1 MRPPFP
7 RFKRERL
14 RGAPPFR
21 ALSLRMAY
29 KDKVERDL
37 DRWIAAGL
45 VEPDKRSAILAT
57 VPDAR
62 RLDAATALAWVGAVL
77 LGVAVISFIA
87 ANWDGLARIAR
98 FALVLGAFAAC
109 AGLGAWAAWK
119 ARPMLSNMAL
129 TLASFVFAAA
139 IGLTGQIFDIAG
151 EPRMALYMAGLAAA
165 ALALAGRSTG
175 AACASVALIMLGDFT
190 DRQWFSHGAGLV
202 FSIYAGLFGIN
213 LAYRWNSSAL
223 AHIGAA
229 AMVYGGALTIASLD
243 DPGAGWLLFS
253 AILFAAGAAYSR
265 SRFAPQ
271 TPVFRI
277 LYGWYAAGALLFF
290 AWAGYLPWFGAEDGG
305 GILHRILWLIA
316 SGGLIA
322 LGRFDR
328 HLIVTAIGV
337 LSLIAAISAMLSDLG
352 LDLMASAG
360 VFLLCA
366 LIALIAG
373 FVLKRSKADA

>member
-1 MRPPFP
+1 
-7 RFKRERL
+7 
-14 RGAPPFR
+14 
-21 ALSLRMAY
+21 MAY
-29 KDKVERDL
+29 KDKIERDL

-45 VEPDKRSAILAT
+45 VAAEKRGAILAT

-87 ANWDGLARIAR
+87 ANWDGLPRIAR
-98 FALVLGAFAAC
+98 FALVLGAFAGC
-109 AGLGAWAAWK
+109 AGVGAWAAWK

-129 TLASFVFAAA
+129 TLAAFVFAAA

-151 EPRMALYMAGLAAA
+151 EPRMALYMAGVAAA

-175 AACASVALIMLGDFT
+175 AACASVVLIMLGDFT
-190 DRQWFSHGAGLV
+190 DRQWFSYNAGLA
-202 FSIYAGLFGIN
+202 FSMYAAIFGVH
-213 LAYRWNSSAL
+213 LAHRWTSAAL
-223 AHIGAA
+223 AHMSAA
-229 AMVYGGALTIASLD
+229 ALIYGCVMIIVSRESPD
-243 DPGAGWLLFS
+243 AGWLLFG
-253 AILFAAGAAYSR
+253 AMVFAALTAYAR

-277 LYGWYAAGALLFF
+277 FYGWYAWGALLFF
-290 AWAGYLPWFGAEDGG
+290 AWAGYLPWFGDEEGG
-305 GILHRILWLIA
+305 GVLHRVLWLIA

-337 LSLIAAISAMLSDLG
+337 LSLIAAICAMLSDLG

-366 LIALIAG
+366 LIALITG